1 MKTQTLVCAVACWGV
16 AAPVESQE
24 TARSRAKIVADML
37 RAERATIEKLK
48 AGDAAAER
56 KVVDLLTAGDVV
68 SWEVGASA
76 ALSVEPER
84 RSPVLRA
91 AMIEAL
97 RFEVELTTAL
107 LPAWQESDYSRDSPT
122 ETAAIMARELAA
134 AGDPALLP
142 PLAWHA
148 YNAGPV
154 AAVLYEFG
162 LEAVPHLLEVALS
175 PRAGGTMAGSALYV
189 LASIVSTHGA
199 GAYEEELVEAA
210 LLHMNGPPAGYMSAG
225 HGRSGF
231 LSGTLSKGIALAGA
245 LRTPALIEQLEAMA
259 ASTPEEIAARTG
271 FHKEHVAAWAPAC
284 AQSQLD
290 DTPPPV
296 GCDRRLWVDMCARFL
311 ECRQFKLN
319 RNEPRRRR

>member
-24 TARSRAKIVADML
+24 TARSRAEIVADML
-37 RAERATIEKLK
+37 RAERATIEKLR

-56 KVVDLLTAGDVV
+56 KVVDLLTAGDVL

-107 LPAWQESDYSRDSPT
+107 LPAKRRGDYSLKSPT
-122 ETAAIMARELAA
+122 EKAAVMARELAA
-134 AGDPALLP
+134 TGDPALLP

-162 LEAVPHLLEVALS
+162 LEAVPHLLDVVLS
-175 PRAGGTMAGSALYV
+175 RRASRTMVMSAIGV
-189 LASIVSTHGA
+189 LSSIVSTHGA
-199 GAYEEELVEAA
+199 GAYEGELAEAA
-210 LLHMNGPPAGYMSAG
+210 LLHMNGPPADYMSADHAG
-225 HGRSGF
+225 AV
-231 LSGTLSKGIALAGA
+231 LEATALAGA
-245 LRTPALIEQLEAMA
+245 LRTPLLMEQLEAMA
-259 ASTPEEIAARTG
+259 ASTPEEIAERTG
-271 FHKEHVAAWAPAC
+271 FVGWDVGQAPAC

-290 DTPPPV
+290 DTPPPL
-296 GCDRRLWVDMCARFL
+296 GCERRLWVDMCDRFL